1 MMKTTTLFYKAMVLL
16 AVTFGFMSGHVMA
29 EDTTDISR
37 GAKAWAN
44 NCARCHNMRDASEFR
59 DDLWQPIVNHMR
71 LRAGLPGDL
80 ARDIRAFLQSSNY
93 SGLTPVSS
101 NQPSATGNLAPAATA
116 TTALS
121 GKAVFDQTCVA
132 CHGADGQGAIPGV
145 PALQDRLSKPNAD
158 LLQHTKDGFQSPGSV
173 MAMPPRGGNPAL
185 TDADLKNVLEYMR
198 QQFGR

>member
-1 MMKTTTLFYKAMVLL
+1 MMKTKTLFCKAMVLL
-16 AVTFGFMSGHVMA
+16 AVSFGFASGHVMA

-80 ARDIRAFLQSSNY
+80 ARDIRAFLQASNF
-93 SGLTPVSS
+93 SNLRAAVSQATPETT
-101 NQPSATGNLAPAATA
+101 SATPDTTT

-145 PALQDRLSKPNAD
+145 PALQDRLAKPDAD
-158 LLQHTKDGFQSPGSV
+158 LLQHTIDGFQSPGSV
-173 MAMPPRGGNPAL
+173 MAMPPRGGNPNL
-185 TDADLKNVLEYMR
+185 TNADLKNVLEYIR